1 MIRKKKDSIL
11 NVSLCLVVAFLLTG
25 GISLTA
31 KTTEFPDTPAGKR
44 TREIIQLVAK
54 STNEETGK
62 YITENFALDFLK
74 FAPLEQHIQ
83 VLKETQDT
91 YKEFQLKA
99 IPQSTDFELTA
110 LLWSPITETW
120 FRLNLKVEEKPP
132 HKILS
137 IRMGPGTPL
146 PGKTPILKRTHQ
158 QMVDE
163 IKAYMEKLVEKDI
176 FSGTVFLAKDG
187 KVLFKGAYGLASKR
201 FKIPNGIDTKFNLGS
216 MNKMFTSVA
225 VAQLVEKGKLSY
237 EDPVGKYLDKTWVQK
252 ETAEKVKIK
261 HLLTHTSGL
270 GSYFNKKYW
279 DSSRL
284 LYRSLEDY
292 KPLII
297 DDKPRFEPGTKWRY
311 SNTGMFLLGAVI
323 AKASGMDYFD
333 YIRENIYKPAGMG
346 NSDCFEMDRP
356 VPNLAIGYVK
366 KYTETGSYWRNNI
379 YDHVVKGGPAGGGF
393 STVEDLLAFARA
405 LRGNKL
411 IGKESVEL
419 LTSAKP
425 DLNSNTYG
433 YGFIISEKGGERI
446 VGHSGGFTGIRSTL
460 RIFVKSGYTLAVMS
474 NYSSGMTPVKEKLE
488 TLILENIT
496 APHDGVP
503 SP

>member
-1 MIRKKKDSIL
+1 MIRKFYI
-11 NVSLCLVVAFLLTG
+11 SLFLAVAFLMTG
-25 GISLTA
+25 TISLTA
-31 KTTEFPDTPAGKR
+31 ETPEFPDTPAGKR
-44 TREIIQLVAK
+44 TREIIQLVEKA
-54 STNEETGK
+54 TNEETGK
-62 YITENFALDFLK
+62 YITENFTLEFLK

-83 VLKETQDT
+83 VLRETQDT

-99 IPQSTDFELTA
+99 IPQSTDSELTA
-110 LLWSPITETW
+110 LMWSPVTETW

-146 PGKTPILKRTHQ
+146 PDKTPAQKMTHQ
-158 QMVDE
+158 QMAE
-163 IKAYMEKLVEKDI
+163 AIKVYMEKLVEKDI
-176 FSGTVFLAKDG
+176 FSGTVLLAKDG
-187 KVLFKGAYGLASKR
+187 EVIFKGAYGPASKR
-201 FKIPNGIDTKFNLGS
+201 YDIPNRIDTKFNLGS
-216 MNKMFTSVA
+216 MNKMFTAVA
-225 VAQLVEKGKLSY
+225 IAQLVEKGKLGY
-237 EDPVGKYLDKTWVQK
+237 DDLVGKYLDNTWVQK

-284 LYRSLEDY
+284 LFRDLEDY

-297 DDKPRFEPGTKWRY
+297 DDKPRFEPGTRWSY

-323 AKASGMDYFD
+323 AKASGMNYFD
-333 YIRENIYKPAGMG
+333 YIRENIYKPAGMV
-346 NSDCFEMDRP
+346 NSDCYEMDRP

-379 YDHVVKGGPAGGGF
+379 FDHVVKGGPAGGGF

-405 LRGNKL
+405 LRSNTL
-411 IGKESVEL
+411 ISKESVEL
-419 LTSAKP
+419 VTSPKP
-425 DLNSNTYG
+425 ELNSSTYG
-433 YGFIISEKGGERI
+433 YGFTISEKGDERI

-460 RIFVKSGYTLAVMS
+460 RIFLKNGYTFAVMS
-474 NYSSGMTPVKEKLE
+474 NYTSGMTPVKEKLE
-488 TLILENIT
+488 TLILANIA
-496 APHDGVP
+496 APHDDVP
-503 SP
+503 TP